1 VGSLT
6 QSDIA
11 SESGVSFDTGF
22 KLTPAPLPVDL
33 KNLKEGKDDNWT
45 KSGPMPFADFRKA
58 TTKTQFYLPRNGQA
72 TWSWSDEWIRL
83 ANGERWTNESVGYVV
98 DMFMMPVEAH
108 LQLEAAEQKAAGAG
122 QGKTRR
128 FWYPTV
134 LLNLDVKKAL
144 PKEGVEWLFS
154 RTTAKQVKNGRMDLE
169 IVVLDAEGQIVAI
182 SNHIALAVDS
192 QRNLAKRNT
201 GNSKM

>member
-1 VGSLT
+1 MTFEHHALRILT
-6 QSDIA
+6 LP
-11 SESGVSFDTGF
+11 
-22 KLTPAPLPVDL
+22 LTLL
-33 KNLKEGKDDNWT
+33 K
-45 KSGPMPFADFRKA
+45 
-58 TTKTQFYLPRNGQA
+58 
-72 TWSWSDEWIRL
+72 
-83 ANGERWTNESVGYVV
+83 
-98 DMFMMPVEAH
+98 MMPVEAH